1 MSGQQENADSK
12 TDSKTGDYERL
23 SMNTGEQKYPLMLAE
38 KGIEEHKKTAK
49 IKSLKDLCLQAFL
62 V

>member
-1 MSGQQENADSK
+1 MNMS
-12 TDSKTGDYERL
+12 
-23 SMNTGEQKYPLMLAE
+23 EQKDSLMLAE
-38 KGIEEHKKTAK
+38 KGIEEHVKTAK